1 MSFEEILLAA
11 KRDERFMATVYA
23 MNTLLLAKGIYTH
36 EEFQRLV
43 AEWLGKEKR
52 KKVHDETPT
61 PTSSVAVRA

>member
-11 KRDERFMATVYA
+11 KRDERFMATIYA

-43 AEWLGKEKR
+43 LEWLSKEGR
-52 KKVHDETPT
+52 KKAREDST
-61 PTSSVAVRA
+61 TSPVPLRA